1 MSDPTQVCVAVV
13 MEEYQ
18 FGDCLDNHDSF
29 TDYMDE
35 KYGEYTYRNEDWKE
49 GMPSQ
54 ITFGYESSAAWG
66 IGQNSVF
73 QSGHD
78 ETVGD
83 VFIIGY
89 ELASTWNGV
98 IVLNEELLDEIT
110 RLRHKLET
118 LFPDFT
124 PQVIVRG
131 FQV

>member
-1 MSDPTQVCVAVV
+1 MSDPTHVCVAVI
-13 MEEYQ
+13 MTPEHFDEYESEDETFIDFCEEKFEQ
-18 FGDCLDNHDSF
+18 
-29 TDYMDE
+29 
-35 KYGEYTYRNEDWKE
+35 YTYCNDAWKE

-66 IGQNSVF
+66 IGQNSDF
-73 QSGHD
+73 QDGHD
-78 ETVGD
+78 ETVGN

-98 IVLNEELLDEIT
+98 ILLNEPLLKEIESMKKELKI
-110 RLRHKLET
+110 
-118 LFPDFT
+118 LFPNFT